1 MGRKKIQITRIAD
14 ERNRQVTFTKRKF
27 GLMKKAYELSVLCD
41 CEIALIIFN
50 SSNRLFQ
57 YASTDMDKVLLR
69 YTEYNEPHE
78 SRTNNDIMETLQR
91 KECKQGAGVDSDDD
105 FSPPPTPTGL
115 INSNADLAATV
126 ALAAAHHHHNGGG
139 GNSVLAQQMA
149 MLGQQQNNGGNG
161 NGGGGFAA
169 ANALAAAAQYAN
181 GGGSGGDP
189 SPTGVPPPPYSDF
202 NGVQNIAQHIFGQ
215 NNVFLGASVA
225 RQQQQQI
232 QQQQPPR
239 IVHQLFASTSA
250 SSSSGSSSGALV
262 PNTCAYSPNSSTTT
276 APVLGHSLTA
286 GTVDPLIHQQQQQLI
301 SRDSSPQY
309 QQLHSSGHQRPAS
322 TPYGLLPPSSLPP
335 QSLTPQPQMMM
346 SGGGGGHHGSM
357 EQWLYEHQQLGNKYP
372 QQQQHMLKSEP
383 SSHEQQRDT
392 QHIKTEPPPEKRLR
406 LDHHQQGQLNN
417 WKSAEMQQQTEP
429 SIL

>member
-69 YTEYNEPHE
+69 YTEYSEPHE

-91 KECKQGAGVDSDDD
+91 KEGKQGTGVDSDDE
-105 FSPPPTPTGL
+105 FSPPTTPTGL
-115 INSNADLAATV
+115 INSNNDLATTV
-126 ALAAAHHHHNGGG
+126 ALAAAHHHQNGGN
-139 GNSVLAQQMA
+139 GNSSLAQQMA
-149 MLGQQQNNGGNG
+149 MLGQQQHNSNGS
-161 NGGGGFAA
+161 GGFPVT
-169 ANALAAAAQYAN
+169 NVALAAAHQYSN
-181 GGGSGGDP
+181 GGIKKRKGDP
-189 SPTGVPPPPYSDF
+189 SPTGAPPPPYTDF

-215 NNVFLGASVA
+215 NNVFLGASAAMAA
-225 RQQQQQI
+225 RQHQ

-239 IVHQLFASTSA
+239 IVHHQLFVSTSA
-250 SSSSGSSSGALV
+250 SSSNDSSSGAV
-262 PNTCAYSPNSSTTT
+262 IPGAYSPNNSSTATV
-276 APVLGHSLTA
+276 PSGLGHSLTA

-301 SRDSSPQY
+301 CRDNNPQY
-309 QQLHSSGHQRPAS
+309 QQLHSSSGHQRPAS

-346 SGGGGGHHGSM
+346 SGGGGQVSM
-357 EQWLYEHQQLGNKYP
+357 EQWIYEHQQQGKY
-372 QQQQHMLKSEP
+372 QQQHLLKSEP
-383 SSHEQQRDT
+383 SQHEI
-392 QHIKTEPPPEKRLR
+392 QHIKTEPPPEKRIR
-406 LDHHQQGQLNN
+406 LDLNQQGPPLNN
-417 WKSAEMQQQTEP
+417 DWNSSITQQQQQSDP
-429 SIL
+429 PIL

>member
-91 KECKQGAGVDSDDD
+91 KECKQGTGVDSDDE
-105 FSPPPTPTGL
+105 FSPPPTPPTGL

-126 ALAAAHHHHNGGG
+126 ALAAAHHHQNGGG

-149 MLGQQQNNGGNG
+149 MLGQQQQNSNGGFG
-161 NGGGGFAA
+161 A

-181 GGGSGGDP
+181 GGNGGSGGNP
-189 SPTGVPPPPYSDF
+189 SPTGAPPPPYSDF

-215 NNVFLGASVA
+215 NNVFLGASAAAMAA
-225 RQQQQQI
+225 RQQIQI

-250 SSSSGSSSGALV
+250 SSSTGSPSGPV
-262 PNTCAYSPNSSTTT
+262 IPTYSPNSSTTT
-276 APVLGHSLTA
+276 APVPGHSLTA
-286 GTVDPLIHQQQQQLI
+286 GTVDPLIHQQQQLL
-301 SRDSSPQY
+301 SRDNSPQY

-346 SGGGGGHHGSM
+346 SGVGGHQGSM

-383 SSHEQQRDT
+383 SSHEQQRDI

-406 LDHHQQGQLNN
+406 LDHHQQGPPLRND
-417 WKSAEMQQQTEP
+417 WKSAEMQQQQTEP